1 MGWLIEMWLYKRKT
15 LGDKNQ
21 SSYKNIDLKPRSK
34 YTIVATVKLVVND
47 LLKEL
52 TNIRKQRNLIKISVV
67 LQKNRADKWSLKYAE
82 YLKHYKKVLID
93 NEQLCKINKE
103 LNLMHHQAIVKVLNL
118 GQEIKKLKC
127 KK

>member
-1 MGWLIEMWLYKRKT
+1 MWLYKRKT

-52 TNIRKQRNLIKISVV
+52 TNIRKQRKL
-67 LQKNRADKWSLKYAE
+67 LKNYSSS
-82 YLKHYKKVLID
+82 
-93 NEQLCKINKE
+93 KE
-103 LNLMHHQAIVKVLNL
+103 
-118 GQEIKKLKC
+118 
-127 KK
+127 